1 VTLTETLP
9 WLLGATAI
17 LLLLLY
23 VNLRIASPL
32 LAIPIRWLRWTLFA
46 LLAAELNLRGGW
58 IDRPYWVVLLTGLL
72 VWLLGESAFNWLRVS
87 AISLSP
93 LPLFPTF
100 VVNSNGG
107 EWPIN
112 RRLLKVRDWLRANHF
127 TAVQALKSE
136 IGGGIW
142 LRVSVYQNQDRTVR
156 LQVAFLPQESDAITV
171 CYSISSETQSG
182 RRYITDNIFLP
193 FGGFYPENWFV
204 DRSPWRRTLPRMLT
218 YHLKRLKEAGETSVA
233 WESDPMD
240 DLNRQQRQME
250 QINTQMGFLVPNA
263 EREEHGKITPEGRF
277 RIWKE
282 AWLLDYFGLPTRY
295 E

>member
-1 VTLTETLP
+1 MTETLP

-23 VNLRIASPL
+23 VNLQIGSPL

-46 LLAAELNLRGGW
+46 LLAAEINLRGGW
-58 IDRPYWVVLLTGLL
+58 IDRPYGVVLLSGFL

-100 VVNSNGG
+100 VANTGGG

-112 RRLLKVRDWLRANHF
+112 RRLLKVRDWLRANRF

-136 IGGGIW
+136 IGGGVW
-142 LRVSVYQNQDRTVR
+142 LRVSVYQNQDNTVR
-156 LQVAFLPQESDAITV
+156 LQIAFLPQESDAITV
-171 CYSISSETQSG
+171 CYSISSETGSG
-182 RRYITDNIFLP
+182 RRYITDNMFLP
-193 FGGFYPENWFV
+193 FGGFYPENWLV
-204 DRSPWRRTLPRMLT
+204 DRSPWRRTLPRMLAH
-218 YHLKRLKEAGETSVA
+218 HLQRLKEAGETAVA

-282 AWLLDYFGLPTRY
+282 AWMLDYFGLPTRY
-295 E
+295 H